1 MKKPT
6 VPPISGTIGEPTDA
20 KRRPAAFTVEPERP
34 RSATSEPANRPP
46 RSFAGDVI
54 IVPDEQ
60 DPFLAAEARE
70 LPPVPVAEPRRRR
83 FSFAKLATGAFGILL
98 SLAFGLWVDRLIGD
112 LFARADWLGY
122 LAIGA
127 LAIGLLALAIA
138 VGRELAGLW
147 RLDAVQ
153 DLKAEAEAAATAG
166 KRKQAAAVVKKLA
179 SLVAHRPE
187 TSKGQKTLQAVED
200 DIIDA
205 PQLIELA
212 ERELLA
218 PLDVKARALILGS
231 AKRVSVV
238 TAVSPRAVVDLAY
251 VLFEVVRLVRGMADL
266 YGGRPGSL
274 GMLRLLRDV
283 FAHLAVTGSIAIGDG
298 LAQQVLGHGLA
309 ARLSTRL
316 GEGVINGLMTARIGI
331 AAMDLC
337 RPLPF
342 RASRRP
348 SIGDFIGDLTP
359 SITGKDRDRRD

>member
-1 MKKPT
+1 MTKPT
-6 VPPISGTIGEPTDA
+6 VPPVHPASASGPP
-20 KRRPAAFTVEPERP
+20 RRPAAFTIEPDGQQAR
-34 RSATSEPANRPP
+34 AAEPKNRPP
-46 RSFAGDVI
+46 RSFQGDVV
-54 IVPDEQ
+54 IVPDEE
-60 DPFLAAEARE
+60 DPFLAAADA
-70 LPPVPVAEPRRRR
+70 LPSVPVAEPRRRG
-83 FSFAKLATGAFGILL
+83 FSFAKLATGAFGVLL
-98 SLAFGLWVDRLIGD
+98 SLAFGLWVDRLIAD

-122 LAIGA
+122 LAIA
-127 LAIGLLALAIA
+127 VLTIGVLALAIA

-153 DLKAEAEAAATAG
+153 DLKAEAEAAAESG
-166 KRKQAAAVVKKLA
+166 KRKQAASVVKKLTA
-179 SLVAHRPE
+179 LVAHRAE
-187 TSKGQKTLQAVED
+187 TVCGQKSLAAVED

-218 PLDVKARALILGS
+218 PLDVRARALILNS

-238 TAVSPRAVVDLAY
+238 TAVSPRAIVDLAY
-251 VLFEVVRLVRGMADL
+251 VLFEVVRLVRGMAEL

-342 RASRRP
+342 RAAKRP
-348 SIGDFIGDLTP
+348 GIGDFIGDLTP
-359 SITGKDRDRRD
+359 SMTGKDRDTNG

>member
-6 VPPISGTIGEPTDA
+6 VPPIGAAGTPTPDLQ
-20 KRRPAAFTVEPERP
+20 RRPAAFTVQPDEEATRP
-34 RSATSEPANRPP
+34 TETLNRPP
-46 RSFAGDVI
+46 RSFAGDVV
-54 IVPDEQ
+54 IVPDEE
-60 DPFLAAEARE
+60 DPFLAAAED
-70 LPPVPVAEPRRRR
+70 LPPVPVAEPRHRR

-98 SLAFGLWVDRLIGD
+98 SLAFGLWVDRLVTD

-122 LAIGA
+122 LALTV
-127 LAIGLLALAIA
+127 LAVGLIALAIA
-138 VGRELAGLW
+138 VGRELVGLW
-147 RLDAVQ
+147 RLDKVQ
-153 DLKAEAEAAATAG
+153 DLKAEAEAAAESG
-166 KRKQAAAVVKKLA
+166 KRKQAASVVKRLTG
-179 SLVAHRPE
+179 LVAHRAE
-187 TSKGQKTLQAVED
+187 TARGQKTLAAVED

-205 PQLIELA
+205 PHLIELA

-218 PLDVKARALILGS
+218 PLDLKARALILNS

-251 VLFEVVRLVRGMADL
+251 VLFEVVRLVRAMADL
-266 YGGRPGSL
+266 YGGRPGSF

-342 RASRRP
+342 RATKRP
-348 SIGDFIGDLTP
+348 GIGDFVGDLTP
-359 SITGKDRDRRD
+359 SMTGKDRDRNR

>member
-6 VPPISGTIGEPTDA
+6 VPPVSAASPLA
-20 KRRPAAFTVEPERP
+20 SSRRPAAFTVEPDVQAK
-34 RSATSEPANRPP
+34 RSAEPMNRPP
-46 RSFAGDVI
+46 QSFAGDVV
-54 IVPDEQ
+54 IVPDEE
-60 DPFLAAEARE
+60 DPFLATPES
-70 LPPVPVAEPRRRR
+70 LPPMPVAVPRRRR
-83 FSFAKLATGAFGILL
+83 FSFAKLATGAFGLLL
-98 SLAFGLWVDRLIGD
+98 SLAFGLWVDRLIAD

-122 LAIGA
+122 LAIA
-127 LAIGLLALAIA
+127 VLATGLLALAIA
-138 VGRELAGLW
+138 VGRELVGLW

-153 DLKAEAEAAATAG
+153 DLKVEADAAAESG
-166 KRKQAAAVVKKLA
+166 KRKQAASVVKKLTA
-179 SLVAHRPE
+179 LVAHRAE
-187 TSKGQKTLQAVED
+187 TVRGQKTLTAVED

-218 PLDVKARALILGS
+218 PLDTRARALILNS
-231 AKRVSVV
+231 SKRVSVV

-251 VLFEVVRLVRGMADL
+251 VLFEVVRLVRGMAEL

-342 RASRRP
+342 RAAKRP
-348 SIGDFIGDLTP
+348 GIGDFIGDLTP
-359 SITGKDRDRRD
+359 SMTGKDRDTNG

>member
-6 VPPISGTIGEPTDA
+6 APLTGNPTGTSADPQ
-20 KRRPAAFTVEPERP
+20 RRPTAFTVEPDAS
-34 RSATSEPANRPP
+34 RSASGETPRRTP
-46 RSFAGDVI
+46 RSFAGEVA
-54 IVPDEQ
+54 IVPDDE
-60 DPFLAAEARE
+60 DPFIAVAND
-70 LPPVPVAEPRRRR
+70 LPPTPVAEPRRRR
-83 FSFAKLATGAFGILL
+83 FSFGKLAAGAFGLLL
-98 SLAFGLWVDRLIGD
+98 SLAFGLWVDRLIAD
-112 LFARADWLGY
+112 LFTRADWLGY
-122 LAIGA
+122 MA
-127 LAIGLLALAIA
+127 LAVLIVGLLALSIA
-138 VGRELAGLW
+138 VGRELIGLW
-147 RLDAVQ
+147 RLDTVQ
-153 DLKAEAEAAATAG
+153 NLKTEAEAAATSG
-166 KRKQAAAVVKKLA
+166 KRKQAGSVVKKLIG
-179 SLVAHRPE
+179 LVAHRPE
-187 TSKGQKTLQAVED
+187 TARGQKALAAVEE

-218 PLDVKARALILGS
+218 PLDAQARALILNS

-251 VLFEVVRLVRGMADL
+251 VLFEVVRLVRGMAEL
-266 YGGRPGSL
+266 YGGRPGSF

-342 RASRRP
+342 RAAKRP
-348 SIGDFIGDLTP
+348 GIGDFIGDLTP
-359 SITGKDRDRRD
+359 SMTGKDRNRTG